1 MTMLFD
7 PLGLDTPIA
16 GFNGGLC
23 VTRDLMLLEQKT
35 VPVDVAAG
43 RSILFGHGLVPGST
57 AGMTV

>member
-43 RSILFGHGLVPGST
+43 RRRHLGRRQSPTRL
-57 AGMTV
+57 